1 MLVPNCSAI
10 VAVLFAGALE
20 AQESSF
26 VGSRA
31 CAGCHREIYESY
43 TRTGMGR
50 SMRPAGDLSLPAPAE
65 LDGPRSHRRFRV
77 FRQGQELWQSEYGFD
92 AGGSKVFDDTHK
104 LEFAIGSGVNGFSFV
119 VRSGNYLF
127 EAPLSYY
134 STKARWELSP
144 GYESADLGFRR
155 AVTAACTGCHS
166 GRARAIQGREGLYG
180 NPPFAEL
187 AIGCENCHGPG
198 AVHAAQAKATA
209 ILNPAR
215 LSPRLAEEICIM
227 CHQGGDARVLQPGRS
242 APDFRPG
249 MWSNEILAI
258 FKLPSSEPERS
269 DLLEH
274 HSAMRDSRCF
284 RASAGKLSCLTCHDP
299 HLSPSGSEA
308 AAYYR
313 SKCLTC
319 HTDRSCSAPQA
330 ERQAHTDDCTACH
343 MPKRDVTLVAHAAL
357 TNHRIPARPG
367 RQTPRESAAA
377 RDLIQVNAAPTPGP
391 IPALTL
397 LRAYGQVAAKRPD
410 FEPRYLALLDQLSRT
425 QPDDPAVLEALGR
438 KAMFD
443 TDPHA
448 SLRARKYLEK
458 AIGNGSTSP
467 STFQDLAEVLTRSG
481 RREEAVA
488 VLEKGLALSPY
499 TPDLYH
505 SLAGNYTALGRHG
518 EARRTLKRYLELFPQ
533 DDAARR
539 MLR

>member
-1 MLVPNCSAI
+1 M
-10 VAVLFAGALE
+10 
-20 AQESSF
+20 Q
-26 VGSRA
+26 
-31 CAGCHREIYESY
+31 
-43 TRTGMGR
+43 
-50 SMRPAGDLSLPAPAE
+50 PAGDLSLPAPAE
-65 LDGPRSHRRFRV
+65 RDQSGLYRRFRV
-77 FRQGQELWQSEYGFD
+77 FRRGKELWQSEYGFD
-92 AGGSKVFDDTHK
+92 AGGNKVFDDTHK
-104 LEFAIGSGVNGFSFV
+104 LEFAIGSGVNGFTFA
-119 VRSGNYLF
+119 VRRGNYLF

-134 STKARWELSP
+134 SSKARWELSP
-144 GYESADLGFRR
+144 GYESADLGFNR
-155 AVTAACTGCHS
+155 VIPGACTGCHS
-166 GRARAIQGREGLYG
+166 GRSRAIQGREGLYSD
-180 NPPFAEL
+180 PPFVEL

-209 ILNPAR
+209 IVNPAR
-215 LSPRLAEEICIM
+215 LPARLAEEICIM

-242 APDFRPG
+242 VSDFRPG
-249 MWSNEILAI
+249 MWSSEILAI
-258 FKLPSSEPERS
+258 FNLPSTEPDRS

-274 HSAMRDSRCF
+274 HSAMRASRCF
-284 RASAGKLSCLTCHDP
+284 RASAGKLSCLTCHDL
-299 HLSPSGSEA
+299 HLSPAGSEA
-308 AAYYR
+308 AAYYK

-319 HTDRSCSAPQA
+319 HTDRSCGLPQA
-330 ERQAHTDDCTACH
+330 ARDARAADNCTSCH

-367 RQTPRESAAA
+367 QQARRESAVA
-377 RDLIQVNAAPTPGP
+377 RDLIQVNAAPAPGP

-410 FEPRYLALLDQLSRT
+410 FEPRYLALLAQLSRT

-443 TDPHA
+443 TDPDA

-488 VLEKGLALSPY
+488 VLEKSLALSPY
-499 TPDLYH
+499 TPDLYR
-505 SLAGNYTALGRHG
+505 SLAGNYTALGRRA
-518 EARRTLKRYLELFPQ
+518 EAQRTLMRYLELFPQ

-539 MLR
+539 LLR